1 MHAAGDQHW
10 ADNGCPTLSL
20 RTPERQGGD
29 FDVTEFAVLNLSEVE
44 GSIYIE
50 CPAILPIINTRRIM
64 LPAFTQSKHATVPSI
79 YATSRDCHFRTDCL
93 LSVVYDSN
101 SK

>member
-50 CPAILPIINTRRIM
+50 CPA
-64 LPAFTQSKHATVPSI
+64 S
-79 YATSRDCHFRTDCL
+79 C
-93 LSVVYDSN
+93 
-101 SK
+101 